1 LELNPRRRA
10 ASGLD
15 AEAFAVLLAR
25 IDPDP
30 DRAAARY
37 VEIRR
42 RLVRLLEW
50 RGCASPEALVDET
63 MDRVA
68 GRLGEGVEIRTGDP
82 YAYFAGVARF
92 VLKEAIKRQQREREA
107 VREWQASSVWP
118 MDAAESKTDCMAQC
132 LDALAPASRGLL
144 TRYYEGRGR
153 ERIATRHRVAQEMGV
168 GIQVLR
174 LRLHRMREGLKD
186 CLGDCLKKATGDGN
200 GSAVAPYKD
209 GGMK

>member
-1 LELNPRRRA
+1 MELNPRRR
-10 ASGLD
+10 GLD

-68 GRLGEGVEIRTGDP
+68 GRLGEGVEIHTGDP

-92 VLKEAIKRQQREREA
+92 VLKEGVKRQQREREA
-107 VREWQASSVWP
+107 VREWQASAAWP
-118 MDAAESKTDCMAQC
+118 ADVAFEKTDCMTQC
-132 LDALAPASRGLL
+132 LDALPPASRRLL
-144 TRYYEGRGR
+144 VRYYQGRGR
-153 ERIATRHRVAQEMGV
+153 VRIATRQRVAEDMGV

-186 CLGDCLKKATGDGN
+186 CLGECLKKATGEGN
-200 GSAVAPYKD
+200 VSPRPPYED
-209 GGMK
+209 EGMK